1 MISSRLQFIWEWY
14 HKYRWESSLG
24 KVLYTDFEDIDSII
38 TSMMDNPVIKKAVAK
53 TYLNNIWDKILPEK
67 YRKKSRPYSM
77 LPGGTM
83 IVACENSVVAQEL
96 SLRKITLIQKFQPYM
111 QSLNLNVK
119 DFKFDPKK
127 WS

>member
-1 MISSRLQFIWEWY
+1 M
-14 HKYRWESSLG
+14 G

-53 TYLNNIWDKILPEK
+53 TNLNNIWDKILPEK
-67 YRKKSRPYSM
+67 YRKKSRPYYM

-111 QSLNLNVK
+111 QSLKLNVK
-119 DFKFDPKK
+119 DFKFDPK
-127 WS
+127 